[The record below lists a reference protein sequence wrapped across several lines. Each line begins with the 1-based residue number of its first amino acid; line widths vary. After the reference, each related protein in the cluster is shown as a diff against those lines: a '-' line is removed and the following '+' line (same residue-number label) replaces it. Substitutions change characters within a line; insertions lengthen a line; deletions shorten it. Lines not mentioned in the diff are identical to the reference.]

1 VAHRPR
7 DRGGLG
13 GFFGVNFFGT
23 LAKRRERHMYV
34 ALWFYIATI
43 VTVAM
48 LHVFN
53 NLWIPVGP
61 STGSRRARA
70 RLVDESY
77 PIYAGCRTRSCSGGT
92 GTTRWRSS

>member
-1 VAHRPR
+1 MIAVVW
-7 DRGGLG
+7 L
-13 GFFGVNFFGT
+13 GFFGVNFFMT
-23 LAKRRERHMYV
+23 LVKRRERHMYV

-53 NLWIPVGP
+53 NLCPPGVGRGRP
-61 STGSRRARA
+61 PPPMKSYRSTRA
-70 RLVDESY
+70 
-77 PIYAGCRTRSCSGGT
+77 CRTRSCSGGT